1 MSIGNPLHVDFWPA
15 PTRHPDAYVPGERL
29 ALAWDPEVRT
39 SAQQKKLLDAWIAR
53 LPTLRDVRHLRIP
66 WQVNQALFDAVC
78 SMRGLHTL
86 RIKWSSVR
94 RLDRIAE
101 LASLQVL
108 SLGSS
113 TKVESIEPLAQL
125 TSLQVLELENLKRI
139 SDFTP
144 LVRLTSLRSLTV
156 TGSMWTRQAV
166 DSLDPFARMTWL
178 ESLAVDTSHVRSLR
192 PLAALR
198 NLKSLRLGGRL
209 PYTEY
214 AWLAARLPATECQW
228 FAPYLELSFGAC
240 DKCRRE
246 TRVMVTGRGKP
257 VLCRHC
263 DAAKLARHV
272 AMFELARL
280 SALAE
285 A

>member
-1 MSIGNPLHVDFWPA
+1 MPSENPFHFDDRPA
-15 PTRHPDAYVPGERL
+15 PILHPDHYVPGERL
-29 ALAWDPEVRT
+29 ALAWDPAART

-53 LPTLRDVRHLRIP
+53 LPTFPEVRHLSIP

-78 SMRGLHTL
+78 GMRGLRTL
-86 RIKWSSVR
+86 RTKWSSIR
-94 RLDRIAE
+94 SLDRIAE
-101 LASLQVL
+101 LAALQVL

-113 TKVESIEPLAQL
+113 TKVESIEPLA
-125 TSLQVLELENLKRI
+125 SLPSLEVLELENLKRI
-139 SDFTP
+139 SDFSP
-144 LVRLTSLRSLTV
+144 LVRLASLRHLSV
-156 TGSMWTRQAV
+156 TGSMWTRQVV
-166 DSLDPFARMTWL
+166 DSLEPFARMTWL
-178 ESLAVDTSHVRSLR
+178 ESLTVDTAYVRSVR

-198 NLKSLRLGGRL
+198 NLRTLRLGGRL

-214 AWLAARLPATECQW
+214 AWLAAKLPATECQW
-228 FAPYLELSFGAC
+228 FAPYIDLSFGPC
-240 DKCRRE
+240 GKCRRPA
-246 TRVMVTGRGKP
+246 RVMVTGRGKP

-263 DAAKLARHV
+263 DAEKLAKHG